1 MESIFDHGV
10 TASECE
16 ECKFLPSLKQKNEY
30 LKTATANQRYMD
42 IALLYL
48 HRNDH
53 KKFALYSGKVKDV
66 ELLLYAK
73 DIIEQQLIVL
83 KSTKLTQTKNPAM

>member
-1 MESIFDHGV
+1 
-10 TASECE
+10 
-16 ECKFLPSLKQKNEY
+16 
-30 LKTATANQRYMD
+30 MD